1 MRRGAVRR
9 ELPPGEVPPYV
20 ASRLISV
27 RAYDAGAMMIA
38 ASVCEG
44 TAVAGALEEMFAD
57 SAVAYVHLHNAKRGC
72 FSCRASRVA

>member
-1 MRRGAVRR
+1 
-9 ELPPGEVPPYV
+9 
-20 ASRLISV
+20 
-27 RAYDAGAMMIA
+27 MMIV

-44 TAVAGALEEMFAD
+44 TAVAGALDELFAD